1 MRFRFSQFKAQ
12 SLIAHADEALQITC
26 GMGEIIK
33 ATDLLCRRLTQK
45 RDFLDTQLKWTVVTL
60 AFLTVVVLGVLM
72 VHRAVFSTELNSDF
86 MTYRAAGWSVLTGS
100 DIYEVRNSHGWPYAY
115 PPPFAILMTPFAELS
130 AFTGSIIWYVL
141 SVILVVSSVQMSV
154 TIVRAWSRFRRNPFW
169 LYVLPSVMVLLWVGQ
184 GAVEGQAT
192 ILTLWLL
199 IVALYQSQRGK
210 NIAGGTALAFTALLK
225 AFPLALLV
233 YFAWRKRWRFV
244 MATVTALIVGGIA
257 LPALVYGWQRN
268 LTYWQDWVATFA
280 APSLGVE
287 TLRLQSQVAK
297 RVLSSDNQRNQ
308 ALCAVLWRLG
318 AKHHAISLTAAVGL
332 TMALLMLVL
341 SRRTQSQQDL
351 LMAAAWLAWI
361 LVIAPVSHF
370 HYHMLVLWPMTV
382 LAFLA
387 LVKTDSLLT
396 TSARV
401 TLVVYLLASVCTLA
415 LPYFQY
421 IGLLCWTTLGL
432 WTVLLFVAVRYDT
445 HPAASSTG
453 INSQSETVVSRH
465 VGNWI
470 FGHQPAG
477 KFGST
482 Q

>member
-1 MRFRFSQFKAQ
+1 MVTSW
-12 SLIAHADEALQITC
+12 LQITC
-26 GMGEIIK
+26 GLEK
-33 ATDLLCRRLTQK
+33 AVDMVCRRLTQG
-45 RDFLDTQLKWTVVTL
+45 RDILDTKIKRTAVSL
-60 AFLTVVVLGVLM
+60 AFLTVIVLGVLM
-72 VHRAVFSTELNSDF
+72 VNRAAFSTGHNSDF

-100 DIYEVRNSHGWPYAY
+100 DIYEAQNSHGWPYVY

-130 AFTGSIIWYVL
+130 AFTGSIIWYLL
-141 SVILVVSSVQMSV
+141 SVILVVSSVQMCV
-154 TIVRAWSRFRRNPFW
+154 TMVLAWSGFRRNPFW
-169 LYVLPSVMVLLWVGQ
+169 LYVLSPVMVLLWVGQ

-210 NIAGGTALAFTALLK
+210 DIAGGTALACAALLK
-225 AFPLALLV
+225 AFPLALLT
-233 YFAWRKRWRFV
+233 YFAWKKRWRFG

-268 LTYWQDWVATFA
+268 LTYWQEWVATVGE
-280 APSLGVE
+280 PSLVDE
-287 TLRLQSQVAK
+287 ALRVQSQLAK
-297 RVLSSDNQRNQ
+297 PVLSLDNSQNQ
-308 ALCAVLWRLG
+308 ALRAVLWRLG
-318 AKHHAISLTAAVGL
+318 AKRQARFLAAGVGL
-332 TMALLMLVL
+332 MMLLVMLL
-341 SRRTQSQQDL
+341 LARRTQSQGDL
-351 LMAAAWLAWI
+351 LTAAAWLAWI

-415 LPYFQY
+415 LPYLQY

-445 HPAASSTG
+445 HPAFSTTG
-453 INSQSETVVSRH
+453 VNSQSKAVVRRQVPSRWEVTINSMA
-465 VGNWI
+465 VG
-470 FGHQPAG
+470 FPA
-477 KFGST
+477 KPFSIAV
-482 Q
+482 